1 MHIDSFWLLSLWL
14 LSFLVAIMLY
24 LKWTAPILDR
34 WNNLLRRSKSFVL
47 LSATIFFI
55 GLGMFYCKFYVYE
68 QPSQETEIQN
78 TNSLS
83 SKASKPRVIFSE
95 KGDFIYVL
103 VVLFLAF
110 LYFLIQ
116 YKRLKRW
123 IGEHPDYAILV
134 SDLQDKGYVKQK
146 VRILNDGFLPI
157 SRGLAFR
164 TFNEYLVVPGQHTFH
179 FEVKESRFKG
189 KDNVLFT
196 QHMDLDLAPSSMYI
210 IKREGMDG
218 KLNYHLS
225 AKAPKQ
231 ITASYK

>member
-1 MHIDSFWLLSLWL
+1 MHIDYFWLVNLWL
-14 LSFLVAIMLY
+14 LSFLVAMMLY

-47 LSATIFFI
+47 LSATVFFI

-210 IKREGMDG
+210 IKREGLEG
-218 KLNYHLS
+218 KLSYHFKC
-225 AKAPKQ
+225 KAPK
-231 ITASYK
+231 TDNTTL

>member
-47 LSATIFFI
+47 LSATVFFI

-189 KDNVLFT
+189 GDNVLFT

-218 KLNYHLS
+218 KLNYHFKCESSETNNSIL
-225 AKAPKQ
+225 
-231 ITASYK
+231 

>member
-47 LSATIFFI
+47 LSATVFFI

-218 KLNYHLS
+218 KLNYHFKC
-225 AKAPKQ
+225 KAPK
-231 ITASYK
+231 TDNTTL

>member
-47 LSATIFFI
+47 LSATVFFI

-189 KDNVLFT
+189 GDNVLFT

-218 KLNYHLS
+218 KLNYHFKCKSSETNNSIL
-225 AKAPKQ
+225 
-231 ITASYK
+231 